1 MRPVICIQYSFCIIE
16 NVITFPVYKQFSF
29 CFFWLWKPYSSG
41 LKCSGFKYCTM
52 QTQQECYNEKN
63 MHRIPSSKSYTT
75 TFWSM
80 FNTCLYSIF
89 KVKIFVQ
96 KLSEWKKLYLLNMTT
111 VNDNIP
117 KKDILISRENVKL
130 REWKA
135 FHFQWVNLSICLS
148 LSAGL
153 FIFRG
158 SFLRKSCH

>member
-16 NVITFPVYKQFSF
+16 NIITFPVYKQFSF
-29 CFFWLWKPYSSG
+29 CFYWLWKPYSSG
-41 LKCSGFKYCTM
+41 FKYRTM

-80 FNTCLYSIF
+80 FNTCLHSIF
-89 KVKIFVQ
+89 KVKIFPTKVV
-96 KLSEWKKLYLLNMTT
+96 WIKKLYLLNMTT
-111 VNDNIP
+111 VNDNVP

-135 FHFQWVNLSICLS
+135 FHFQWVNSSICLS